1 MQKQLTLKPF
11 CLDRK
16 SSHLEIVRETGNI
29 LDGKPTRPKV
39 VKEIGDSLV
48 VKVNVMVDSSFA
60 RYLAHPFTVYTYTGQ
75 EFGFF
80 FWINSLGLYSGA

>member
-1 MQKQLTLKPF
+1 LQKQLTLKPF

-48 VKVNVMVDSSFA
+48 AKVTVMVDSSFA
-60 RYLAHPFTVYTYTGQ
+60 RCFAHPFTVYTHADQ

-80 FWINSLGLYSGA
+80 SRLTV